1 MTTPTEIAVNA
12 TPLESAPAYTPQRW
26 WLFALLVT
34 GMVLCFAQRA
44 SLNVAAPMMIRE
56 MGYSPAIMG
65 VLLSAFGWTYAL
77 GQTPSGWLADRFG
90 FRRVYAVG
98 FVIWSIAT
106 AALGMA
112 RQTMVLV
119 LFRMGVG
126 LGQATIFPASARAVS
141 LNFPAEERG
150 LATSGFISGNRLGV
164 ALMNGLGT
172 MLLLA
177 VGWKYFFLLTGL
189 APLLWLGLWLRL
201 PERGAR
207 PQASKAPSAP
217 PRLSFWDSLKLLR
230 HRSMLGIVLG
240 FFAYD
245 YAWFL
250 LLNWLPAYL
259 ALERN
264 FSQGALAFY
273 SSVPYFVSFF
283 VSLATG
289 AVSDW
294 LVRRGYHQLRVQRNL
309 TVLGMGIACALVPVG
324 WVDNKMTAVW
334 LLTVAVG
341 GLSIA
346 APMAWAL
353 TQTVCDKR
361 VGGTAAGVQN
371 CSGNVAGILAPIVAG
386 NIVGATGSFA
396 LALGVAGALLVA
408 GMLAYG
414 LLVGEK
420 VTMDAPLGI

>member
-1 MTTPTEIAVNA
+1 MTPPTEIALDA
-12 TPLESAPAYTPQRW
+12 TPSAATAPAYTSQRW
-26 WLFALLVT
+26 WLLTLLIS
-34 GMVLCFAQRA
+34 GMAICFAQRA
-44 SLNVAAPMMIRE
+44 ALNIAAPMMIKE
-56 MGYSPAIMG
+56 MGFSPAIMG

-77 GQTPSGWLADRFG
+77 GQAPSGWLADQYG
-90 FRRVYAVG
+90 FRRIYAAG
-98 FVIWSIAT
+98 FVLWSVAT

-112 RQTMVLV
+112 SQTVALV
-119 LFRMGVG
+119 LLRMGVG
-126 LGQATIFPASARAVS
+126 LGQATIFPASSRAVAIS
-141 LNFPAEERG
+141 FPAQERG

-164 ALMNGLGT
+164 ALINGLGT
-172 MLLLA
+172 ILLVA

-189 APLLWLGLWLRL
+189 VPLLWLWPWLRRAEDRAAPNAAL
-201 PERGAR
+201 AQ
-207 PQASKAPSAP
+207 PQ
-217 PRLSFWDSLKLLR
+217 LSFLTSLRLLR

-250 LLNWLPAYL
+250 LLNWLPGYL
-259 ALERN
+259 ALERK
-264 FSQGALAFY
+264 FSPREMAIY
-273 SSVPYFVSFF
+273 SSVPYLVSFF
-283 VSLATG
+283 VTLATG

-294 LVRRGYHQLRVQRNL
+294 FVRHGYDELRVRRNI
-309 TVLGMGIACALVPVG
+309 TVLGMGIACALVPAS
-324 WVDNKMTAVW
+324 WVDDKLTAVW
-334 LLTVAVG
+334 LLTLAVG

-371 CSGNVAGILAPIVAG
+371 CSGNIAGILAPMVTGFIVQ
-386 NIVGATGSFA
+386 ATGSFA

-414 LLVGEK
+414 LLVAER
-420 VTMDAPLGI
+420 VESST